1 MKNKILTAISTIML
15 FVPWTILPLRTFDW
29 ALESPVAEIM
39 VYSYAAFM
47 IFSGIFS
54 ILSYTKGK
62 VKSKLMQVCVVIN
75 SIYAVGAIAIIGMN
89 IVTRIGG
96 CNHFFLTL
104 IKPVKL
110 RRAGINRQLV
120 SYSKLTSFIPF

>member
-47 IFSGIFS
+47 IFFQVSFPFS
-54 ILSYTKGK
+54 
-62 VKSKLMQVCVVIN
+62 
-75 SIYAVGAIAIIGMN
+75 AIP
-89 IVTRIGG
+89 
-96 CNHFFLTL
+96 
-104 IKPVKL
+104 KEK
-110 RRAGINRQLV
+110 
-120 SYSKLTSFIPF
+120 